1 MSSHTTGE
9 SADREAATVPL
20 AWWLVPSGEAAR
32 RWQARIRS
40 LAARVGGPVFE
51 PHLTLAMSRL
61 PQEVDPRPLAAALQ
75 QALLPL
81 WLQAGSV
88 GHGPAYFQSIFLRL
102 QSLPESPHGLPQQV
116 ARLAAVLDGL
126 WDSRTAAPTFP
137 PHLSLFYGELPE
149 ARRAALAAEIEPEQ
163 APVCFDTL
171 VAVRPA
177 PGRTSLADVADW
189 DAFLRLSLA
198 NTSPLPQKQG

>member
-1 MSSHTTGE
+1 MSSSLAGAG
-9 SADREAATVPL
+9 ADRDAVTVPL
-20 AWWLVPSGEAAR
+20 AWWLVPSGEAGR
-32 RWQARIRS
+32 RWQDRIRS

-61 PQEVDPRPLAAALQ
+61 PQGIDPGLLAGALR
-75 QALLPL
+75 QALSPL
-81 WLQAGSV
+81 WLKAGAV

-102 QSLPESPHGLPQQV
+102 QTLPESPHGLPEQV

-126 WDSRTAAPTFP
+126 WDSRTSAPDFP

-149 ARRAALAAEIEPEQ
+149 ARRAALAADIEPEPE
-163 APVCFDTL
+163 PVCFDTL

-177 PGRTSLADVADW
+177 PGRTNLANVADW
-189 DAFLRLSLA
+189 HPFLRLSLA